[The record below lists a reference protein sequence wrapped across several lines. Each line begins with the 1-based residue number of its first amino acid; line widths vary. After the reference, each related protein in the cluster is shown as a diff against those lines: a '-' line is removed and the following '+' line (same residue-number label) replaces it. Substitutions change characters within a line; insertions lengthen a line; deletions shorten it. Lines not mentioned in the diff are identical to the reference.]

1 MNHTQGER
9 LPVKVCGSK
18 RVRKRDQPRG
28 ELSRK
33 AEVVSVWECCG
44 GLEPKLFTIFVI
56 RLERTPLIPEGTPVL
71 NSALELGI
79 Q

>member
-1 MNHTQGER
+1 M
-9 LPVKVCGSK
+9 KVCGSK
-18 RVRKRDQPRG
+18 RVRKRDQPRR
-28 ELSRK
+28 ELSLK

-44 GLEPKLFTIFVI
+44 GILEPKLFVI

-71 NSALELGI
+71 NSALELGV

>member
-1 MNHTQGER
+1 M
-9 LPVKVCGSK
+9 KVCGSK
-18 RVRKRDQPRG
+18 RVRKGSAQG
-28 ELSRK
+28 ELSLK